1 MYIVATE
8 GKRRGYLKINEVEA
22 CVGIT
27 RKNIRFY
34 ESEGLLSPRRNR
46 DNGYRDYGKAEIEIL
61 KQIKL
66 LRKLGF
72 PLEEIRKMQKGELT
86 VSDGMDRHRVLLER
100 QSKNITQSISLC
112 DRFALSATR
121 LEELDTT
128 SVLEEMES
136 LENKGATFQN
146 KYEKDRKIN
155 RISAVIITVFIVLIM
170 AIGNTFAVWEMM
182 SYSEISVIAII
193 IIVASSTLVI
203 LSLLFVLFSRLREI
217 SDGEIEKAKRY

>member
-1 MYIVATE
+1 M
-8 GKRRGYLKINEVEA
+8 KINEVEA